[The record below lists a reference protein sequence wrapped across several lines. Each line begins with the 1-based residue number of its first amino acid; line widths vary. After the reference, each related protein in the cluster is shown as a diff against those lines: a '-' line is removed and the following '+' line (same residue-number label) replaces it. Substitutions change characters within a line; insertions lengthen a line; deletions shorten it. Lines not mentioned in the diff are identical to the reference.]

1 MDEFNYHCFI
11 QTAISNRGCFLFT
24 IYSSILRFLFE
35 GGFYSRA
42 ASIRINTV
50 NSFSNNIRC
59 SNSSPVLKCAKKM
72 RKDAKNALGTKL
84 LHVGLFYGPD
94 LTICSTGY
102 LLLKALLEDLKASF
116 QMKIQTLGEI

>member
-1 MDEFNYHCFI
+1 
-11 QTAISNRGCFLFT
+11 
-24 IYSSILRFLFE
+24 
-35 GGFYSRA
+35 
-42 ASIRINTV
+42 
-50 NSFSNNIRC
+50 
-59 SNSSPVLKCAKKM
+59 M

-94 LTICSTGY
+94 LTISSTGY